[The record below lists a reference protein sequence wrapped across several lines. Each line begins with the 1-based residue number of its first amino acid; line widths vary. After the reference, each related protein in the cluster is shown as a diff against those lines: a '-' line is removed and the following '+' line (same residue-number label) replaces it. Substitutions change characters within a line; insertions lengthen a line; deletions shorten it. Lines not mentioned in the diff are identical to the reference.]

1 MCSFHEGALTTSS
14 GPDPSTLPIPSA
26 ELLRVADGA
35 LIGSSRTEDPDDSSA
50 DRIRSALASDDIHS
64 FSRSFGVPLYL
75 TPPPD
80 LLPPGRAARNWTWLH
95 AAAAQGSAAI
105 LQWLLKPGVLRGS
118 AVTSVINQ
126 RADDRTP
133 LLIVAEHRHRD
144 MDCAS
149 LAALLRSGAS
159 VQSARKSDGWTA
171 AHCASAAGCTGC
183 LRLLLQREPHLV
195 DVHCRVR
202 GEQPLH
208 VAARSGASACVA
220 LLCQNGA
227 VVDSRTAASRAS
239 TTAHGRL
246 SALHLA
252 ARSGSARTVRQL
264 IELGASVRAR
274 DAAGRTPL
282 HYALRSG
289 SSRVVAELIDHGAN
303 PRCFSSA
310 LNAALREVS
319 GSKAVAATEDNEKE
333 EVEVGNDDD
342 AEEVVGNGSDAEEV
356 LGDGDG
362 GGGAGD
368 AECGNDGVAKS
379 RETTIRRFSRLLSL
393 LALGGAPVR
402 NDDLRSLRLGWNE
415 IGELWSGDG
424 YDSGPRR
431 PIPSLR
437 FLCQRSLANS
447 LSAENVLPTL
457 QAACLLG
464 TRRLQHECERMVLQN
479 AAMLHEAGAFASTGA
494 RAHSFLQ
501 RMLANALGRHAAYA
515 AHVASAAAAAAARR
529 AGRAAGVSFAATYDY
544 YAELD
549 PWGTT
554 ASRAEFFDPSDAS
567 SGSESCSEDDST
579 SASGDYNCEWSQ
591 QR

>member
-1 MCSFHEGALTTSS
+1 M
-14 GPDPSTLPIPSA
+14 
-26 ELLRVADGA
+26 
-35 LIGSSRTEDPDDSSA
+35 
-50 DRIRSALASDDIHS
+50 
-64 FSRSFGVPLYL
+64 
-75 TPPPD
+75 
-80 LLPPGRAARNWTWLH
+80 
-95 AAAAQGSAAI
+95 
-105 LQWLLKPGVLRGS
+105 
-118 AVTSVINQ
+118 
-126 RADDRTP
+126 
-133 LLIVAEHRHRD
+133 
-144 MDCAS
+144 
-149 LAALLRSGAS
+149 
-159 VQSARKSDGWTA
+159 
-171 AHCASAAGCTGC
+171 
-183 LRLLLQREPHLV
+183 
-195 DVHCRVR
+195 R

-208 VAARSGASACVA
+208 VRHDQAPVRRTPLPEWCRRRQPHSRLSRIHHSPWPLERVA
-220 LLCQNGA
+220 L
-227 VVDSRTAASRAS
+227 R
-239 TTAHGRL
+239 
-246 SALHLA
+246 
-252 ARSGSARTVRQL
+252 RSGSARTVRQL
-264 IELGASVRAR
+264 IEGGELAR

-515 AHVASAAAAAAARR
+515 AHVASAAAAAAAAARR
-529 AGRAAGVSFAATYDY
+529 GGRAAGVSFAATYDY

>member
-1 MCSFHEGALTTSS
+1 M
-14 GPDPSTLPIPSA
+14 
-26 ELLRVADGA
+26 
-35 LIGSSRTEDPDDSSA
+35 GSR
-50 DRIRSALASDDIHS
+50 RGRS
-64 FSRSFGVPLYL
+64 
-75 TPPPD
+75 
-80 LLPPGRAARNWTWLH
+80 H
-95 AAAAQGSAAI
+95 AAALCVTLG
-105 LQWLLKPGVLRGS
+105 LQPR
-118 AVTSVINQ
+118 
-126 RADDRTP
+126 
-133 LLIVAEHRHRD
+133 
-144 MDCAS
+144 
-149 LAALLRSGAS
+149 RSGADRS
-159 VQSARKSDGWTA
+159 RRQS
-171 AHCASAAGCTGC
+171 C
-183 LRLLLQREPHLV
+183 
-195 DVHCRVR
+195 
-202 GEQPLH
+202 
-208 VAARSGASACVA
+208 
-220 LLCQNGA
+220 
-227 VVDSRTAASRAS
+227 
-239 TTAHGRL
+239 
-246 SALHLA
+246 
-252 ARSGSARTVRQL
+252 
-264 IELGASVRAR
+264 
-274 DAAGRTPL
+274 
-282 HYALRSG
+282 
-289 SSRVVAELIDHGAN
+289 
-303 PRCFSSA
+303 CFSSA

-529 AGRAAGVSFAATYDY
+529 GGRAAGVSFAATYDY